1 MSSRKIAFLCSS
13 TSWGGL
19 EMNVLRFALWMEE
32 AGQQTSIWC
41 VENSPLHTE
50 VKKSDLDCFLIKKH
64 KKYFDLKAA
73 NVLANAFDD
82 HQIDVVWIRDTRDMA
97 VCGMAKSATKREL
110 KLVYQQAM
118 QLGVKK
124 KDFFHTLRF
133 KRINLWVSPLQFLSD
148 QVQQMTRFPKERNA
162 VIPLALETDRFTK
175 KKNKS
180 ELREKAGI
188 PTDALVLGIIGRI
201 DPLKGQGFLIRSHAE
216 LFKTHPNLHLVIVG
230 EPTKDEGTDY
240 YDTLIELTKTLNTA
254 QAVHFLPFQSD
265 VENAYAL
272 FDIFAMTSVGETFG
286 MVTIEAMASG
296 LAVVGTNTSGTPELL
311 EHGHAGLLYE
321 PNDETQFNASLKQ
334 LLTNPEMRAE
344 LGSIAQKS
352 ATQRFS
358 HTKVV
363 QRLLTA
369 IGNLY

>member
-19 EMNVLRFALWMEE
+19 EMNVLRFALWMKE
-32 AGQQTSIWC
+32 AGQQTSLWC
-41 VENSPLHTE
+41 VENSPLHVE
-50 VKKSDLDCFLIKKH
+50 VKKSGLDCFPIKKH

-73 NVLANAFDD
+73 KVLAKAFDK
-82 HQIDVVWIRDTRDMA
+82 HQIDVVWIRDTRDMS

-133 KRINLWVSPLQFLSD
+133 KRIDLWVSPLQFLSD
-148 QVQQMTRFPKERNA
+148 QVQQMTRFPKEGNA
-162 VIPLALETDRFTK
+162 VIPLALETNRFTQ
-175 KKNKS
+175 KKNQA

-201 DPLKGQGFLIRSHAE
+201 DPLKGQDFLIRCHAE
-216 LFKTHPNLHLVIVG
+216 SFKSHSNLHLVIVG

-240 YDTLIELTKTLNTA
+240 YDALIELTKTLNTE
-254 QAVHFLPFQSD
+254 QSVHFLPFQSD

-286 MVTIEAMASG
+286 MVTIEAMVSG
-296 LAVVGTNTSGTPELL
+296 LAIVGTNTSGTPELL
-311 EHGHAGLLYE
+311 EYGHAGLLYE
-321 PNDETQFNASLKQ
+321 PNDETQFNACLEQ

-344 LGSIAQKS
+344 LGSIAQRS
-352 ATQRFS
+352 AIDRFS
-358 HTKVV
+358 HGKVI

-369 IGNLY
+369 IGDLY